1 MMFRPIAIAACTLL
15 LFTSCKPVALN
26 GDLTQQVTDA
36 IEAINEFNRVAD
48 GAPEEVQA
56 AADHMIDKLKIEGA
70 EFLSHDA
77 RYFADH
83 TLISHGAVAKGFVAY
98 ADARLKAYLD
108 ALKTALEEALPKI
121 QAEKS
126 RDKAIQLLRN
136 LKIDVRPLDPFVD
149 LVNPNRIKLN
159 ELHTYSG
166 ELAAVKYESPRIVEI
181 SGFGLLR
188 PDDETIEYRVEV
200 VGAEESRF
208 LPPVIVSESSPFTL
222 LINLSH
228 FQPAEGDQKMLV
240 WWGSRKLADIPF
252 ETLIETEAAP
262 VPQPRKPAPP
272 ENVAGVLFD
281 SSDGKV
287 TYVIEHTGKT
297 DETNIV
303 IRRADEAIGWKK
315 LIVKNGDGEISAVE
329 TSKDDDGRE
338 IKLTTGNLVGDLKL
352 AFGTSGT
359 FTFWK
364 GIHEVPTTKESLL
377 GKRITYTWERE

>member
-1 MMFRPIAIAACTLL
+1 MLRPYVIAICSLL
-15 LFTSCKPVALN
+15 LLTSCRPVALN
-26 GDLTQQVTDA
+26 GDLTRQVTDA
-36 IEAINEFNRVAD
+36 IDAINEFNRVAD

-70 EFLSHDA
+70 EFLSKDA

-98 ADARLKAYLD
+98 ADARLKAYLE

-136 LKIDVRPLDPFVD
+136 LKVDVRPLDPFVD

-159 ELHTYSG
+159 ELHAYDG
-166 ELAAVKYESPRIVEI
+166 ALKEVEYQSPRIVEI

-188 PDDETIEYRVEV
+188 PEDEPNGYHVEV
-200 VGAEESRF
+200 IGAEESRM
-208 LPPVIVSESSPFTL
+208 LDSEIVSESSPFTL
-222 LINLSH
+222 LVNLSH
-228 FQPAEGDQKMLV
+228 FEPAAGDRKMLV

-252 ETLIETEAAP
+252 ETEVETE
-262 VPQPRKPAPP
+262 PAPEAPAAKPKLP
-272 ENVAGVLFD
+272 EDVAGVLFD
-281 SSDGKV
+281 SGDGKV
-287 TYVIEHTGKT
+287 TYVIEHTGKS
-297 DETNIV
+297 DEANI
-303 IRRADEAIGWKK
+303 ILRRGDAAIGWKK
-315 LIVKNGDGEISAVE
+315 LILRNDDGDISAVE
-329 TSKDDDGRE
+329 TTKKDGGRE
-338 IKLTTGNLVGDLKL
+338 IKLTAGNLVGDLKL

-359 FTFWK
+359 LSFWK
-364 GIHEVPTTKESLL
+364 GVHEVPTTKESLL